1 MAQSCNFI
9 RSSASRTKMNVF
21 TFTLPLNCCNCS
33 TYRRGEGHQ
42 QHKKHIPLQDL
53 ILAVQNEQV
62 PLPFIKRNFGLS
74 TNKKKTNRNTH
85 CSKSTFLVLFCVQI
99 WHKTPHKNSFL
110 GWLTFYRLGLVEIYK
125 YLSKLEIYF
134 WDKNRTSNIVCN
146 SEVLLH
152 QLLSPQVI
160 KFWILVLK
168 IFSVV

>member
-85 CSKSTFLVLFCVQI
+85 CSKSTFLVLFWVQI
-99 WHKTPHKNSFL
+99 WIFGIKKPTKTTFRATYFLQNRVGCNLQIFIKIRNLFL
-110 GWLTFYRLGLVEIYK
+110 GQ
-125 YLSKLEIYF
+125 KLDF
-134 WDKNRTSNIVCN
+134 
-146 SEVLLH
+146 
-152 QLLSPQVI
+152 
-160 KFWILVLK
+160 
-168 IFSVV
+168 